1 MTTTGWW
8 ADGCPISIATVARVY
23 ELLRDGRFVLVTAA
37 HVNIDRPDI
46 AQAVD
51 AAPALPDAVLVRPD
65 GYVAWASERLPTT
78 AALSA
83 AIDHWCPVDA

>member
-1 MTTTGWW
+1 MPDIDC
-8 ADGCPISIATVARVY
+8 DGTRLY

-37 HVNIDRPDI
+37 PVEIDRPDI
-46 AQAVD
+46 VHAVD
-51 AAPALPDAVLVRPD
+51 ANPDLPDAVLVRPD

-83 AIDHWCPVDA
+83 AIDQWCPVDA